1 MLKEIEDILPKINDA
16 EKLIFESRQKGIS
29 FCNIPESEIQWHID
43 QIMLRGAAIG
53 GCAVPNTEFFAEI
66 IGEEL
71 TYFIINSG
79 YGELT
84 YEEILLALRLNA
96 KGGLKHSSG
105 MDIEPIHFFGV
116 CFNIDYF
123 SKIMANYMSF
133 RNQLDRKIQNKI
145 DGYSL

>member
-1 MLKEIEDILPKINDA
+1 MLKEVKDILPKINDA
-16 EKLIFESRQKGIS
+16 EKRIFEARQIGVS
-29 FCNIPESEIQWHID
+29 FCNIPVEEMQWYID

-71 TYFIINSG
+71 AIFIKDYG

-96 KGGLKHSSG
+96 QGGLKHPSG
-105 MDIEPIHFFGV
+105 MDIEPVHFFGV

-133 RNQLDRKIQNKI
+133 RTQLDRKIQNKI